1 MLISFPEAN
10 DRLQMYSFAR
20 PMRRNPKTLH
30 LNDKETHNVANFKKQ
45 FREKL
50 REIDICSLSRV
61 HMSADT
67 TQRRLFDSSAL
78 NYFPQT
84 FLIARPNCCFSF
96 PHQPPTSK
104 QRETHTHTSF
114 HLPEERPSSCHPAEV
129 WFTSV
134 CHHHCRPQTKV
145 CVCMCVQIPWC
156 SSQRGVCLFMVAA
169 S

>member
-20 PMRRNPKTLH
+20 PTRRNPKTLH
-30 LNDKETHNVANFKKQ
+30 LNDKETQDVANFKKQ

-67 TQRRLFDSSAL
+67 TQRRLFDSSTL

-104 QRETHTHTSF
+104 QRETHTHTLVFICRKSVPPPATQLRSGL
-114 HLPEERPSSCHPAEV
+114 HLCATTTAGLKQRC
-129 WFTSV
+129 
-134 CHHHCRPQTKV
+134 V
-145 CVCMCVQIPWC
+145 CVCVQIPWC